1 MSLNFQSV
9 IAKISALWC
18 AKHGRVVGLILL
30 LGYAAMM
37 ADTSLQPF
45 KSFRLSLFDE
55 YQKVL
60 PRHTVSRSVVIVEI
74 DESTLSALGQWP
86 WPRNY
91 LAALIDAISVL
102 KPAAIGLDI
111 IMPEPDHASPQA
123 IADSRPDLS
132 KQVLNELKSAAT
144 NDSLLAD
151 SLAHG
156 PTVLGAA
163 GFSFRTAETQ
173 GGLRTRMI
181 VTKGQ
186 DPLPRL
192 TAFPYVLTSLPE
204 LQNAA
209 RGQGLLSS
217 NLDNGVVRRSVIL
230 ASINNSLAPNL
241 SLEMLRVAHAASN
254 IVIQSSRFGVNSATI
269 GKLHIPLQENGEAWL
284 YFDKASRDRYIS
296 AVSVFKGEVSEK
308 SIKGK
313 LVLIGLTGL
322 GLQDMISTPFGDR
335 RPGVEA
341 HAQIIEAV
349 EDGRFLVRPWW
360 MRFFEIAFL
369 LSSGSFILWW
379 LPQTKLINIELKN
392 DRRRAN
398 LQAAQDASTDRR
410 KNKHAVKHLK
420 TSHIITTLVM
430 ASILL
435 LALGLGLFYWL
446 GLLLDSANIL
456 IGLTILLAS
465 LYMSAAIEESQ
476 QHKMAEN
483 SLLQQRIQAAKI
495 NGELEAASRIQLGTL
510 PDAKTTFFD
519 EHRFEIEAFLE
530 PVRHVGGD
538 LYDFFMMD
546 ESHLF
551 FVIGDVSGKGMP
563 ASLLM
568 VVTKALLKS
577 AALRGNDRI
586 DMIINMVNAEMSR
599 ENPEMLFVTGIAGIL
614 NVETGLLDIVN
625 AGHDAPWLIHQN
637 GAIERIEALGSPP
650 LGVIDEFKF
659 PAKTLQLAQGDTLFM
674 VTDGVTEAMDVEQVF
689 YTVENVT
696 ATLTTASING
706 GLPPIEIVDYL
717 KRDLRAFVG
726 EADASD
732 DITML
737 ALRWMGVEPENA

>member
-1 MSLNFQSV
+1 MMSD
-9 IAKISALWC
+9 A
-18 AKHGRVVGLILL
+18 
-30 LGYAAMM
+30 
-37 ADTSLQPF
+37 SLQPF

-55 YQKVL
+55 YQKIL
-60 PRHTVSRSVVIVEI
+60 PRHTVSNPVAIVEI
-74 DESTLSALGQWP
+74 DEATLSALGQWP

-91 LAALIDAISVL
+91 LAALIDAISAL

-123 IADSRPDLS
+123 VADSRPDLP
-132 KQVLNELKSAAT
+132 KQVLSELKKSAS

-151 SLAHG
+151 SLAHA
-156 PTVLGAA
+156 PSVLGAA
-163 GFSFRTAETQ
+163 GFSFRTEETQ

-186 DPLPRL
+186 DPLPWL

-209 RGQGLLSS
+209 KGQGLLSS
-217 NLDNGVVRRSVIL
+217 NLDNGVARRSVVL

-241 SLEMLRVAHAASN
+241 SLEMLRIAHAASN
-254 IVIQSSRFGVNSATI
+254 IVIQSGRYGVDSANI

-284 YFDKASRDRYIS
+284 YFDKASRNRYIS
-296 AVSVFKGEVSEK
+296 AVSILKGEVNENN
-308 SIKGK
+308 IKGK

-341 HAQIIEAV
+341 HAQFIEAT
-349 EDGRFLVRPWW
+349 EDGKFLVRPWW
-360 MRFFEIAFL
+360 IKFLEIGIFL
-369 LSSGSFILWW
+369 SLGTLILWW
-379 LPQTKLINIELKN
+379 LPRTKLINIELKN
-392 DRRRAN
+392 DRRRPAN
-398 LQAAQDASTDRR
+398 LRTDPYTGINRR
-410 KNKHAVKHLK
+410 KNTRAIRHLK
-420 TSHIITTLVM
+420 TSQIVTTFTGT
-430 ASILL
+430 SILL
-435 LALGLGLFYWL
+435 LAFGLVFFHWL
-446 GLLLDSANIL
+446 GFLFDSLNIL

-465 LYMSAAIEESQ
+465 LYISAAIEESI
-476 QHKMAEN
+476 QHKAAEN
-483 SLLQQRIQAAKI
+483 ALLHQRIHAAKI
-495 NGELEAASRIQLGTL
+495 NGEMEAASRIQLGTL

-519 EHRFEIEAFLE
+519 EYRFELEAFLE

-586 DMIINMVNAEMSR
+586 DVIVNMVNTEMSR
-599 ENPEMLFVTGIAGIL
+599 ENPEMLFVTGVAGIL
-614 NVETGLLDIVN
+614 NVDTGLLNIIN
-625 AGHDAPWLIHQN
+625 AGHDAPWLIHQD
-637 GAIERIEALGSPP
+637 GSIERIEGLGSPP
-650 LGVIDEFKF
+650 LGVIDEFEF
-659 PAKTLQLAQGDTLFM
+659 PSRTVQLAQGDTLFM
-674 VTDGVTEAMDVEQVF
+674 VTDGVTEAMNVEQVF

-696 ATLTTASING
+696 TTLTTASARG
-706 GLPPIEIVDYL
+706 GLPPVEIVDYL

-737 ALRWMGVEPENA
+737 ALRWMHTQQEDT